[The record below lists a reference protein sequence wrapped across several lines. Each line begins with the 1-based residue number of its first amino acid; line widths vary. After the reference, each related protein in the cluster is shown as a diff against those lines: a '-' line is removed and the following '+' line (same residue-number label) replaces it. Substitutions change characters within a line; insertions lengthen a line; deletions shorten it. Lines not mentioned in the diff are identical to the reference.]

1 MPAATAVPPVNSPA
15 LLVAGARFFIRRIPL
30 APNAPAAPQI
40 ELALE
45 TLSPFPLE
53 QLFHG
58 SVTDKAGQHALIY
71 AAYRRNFSAAEQE
84 SWDRARTVI
93 PEFLLWA
100 FTRRPNQSGAQL
112 RRTATGIEIVAWDEA
127 SELPVLVLSRESHD
141 DEAESDPT
149 PLLLEL
155 KRRTG
160 IEANDVE
167 LVEEP
172 LKVAGLDRDGL
183 ALQAGKPRT
192 ALIAPTVLADADI
205 RDKTELTVRRRAE
218 RRNTVLW
225 RLFAVS
231 TLALAACLL
240 VEITLAGGRAFLAA
254 QRQKIADNSEAVRA
268 IESAQLL
275 ATKLEKMTSQ
285 QLRPFEMLALIN
297 QPRPRSIEFQR
308 ISTSGPL
315 TLQIEAQT
323 AEAGDLRIY
332 EDALRKLGTVER
344 VELRDPRMRSGR
356 TTFQLEVTF
365 KPNWTGNGGGA

>member
-1 MPAATAVPPVNSPA
+1 MPAATAVPPVNPPA
-15 LLVAGARFFIRRIPL
+15 LLVSGARFFIRRIPL
-30 APNAPAAPQI
+30 APNAPIAPQI

-53 QLFHG
+53 QLFYG
-58 SVTDKAGQHALIY
+58 FVTDKAAKHALVY
-71 AAYRRNFSAAEQE
+71 AAYRRNFSTDEQDA
-84 SWDRARTVI
+84 WNQTRTVV

-100 FTRRPNQSGAQL
+100 FTRRQNRTGAQL
-112 RRTATGIEIVAWDEA
+112 RHTDAGIEIVAWDDA
-127 SELPVLVLSRESHD
+127 SELPALVLSREANG
-141 DEAESDPT
+141 DEAEIDPT

-160 IEANDVE
+160 IETNDVE

-172 LKVAGLDRDGL
+172 LKVTGMDRDGL

-192 ALIAPTVLADADI
+192 ALIAPTTLTDADI
-205 RDKTELTVRRRAE
+205 RDKAELTTRRRDE
-218 RRNTVLW
+218 RRTTLLW

-231 TLALAACLL
+231 TMALAACML
-240 VEITLAGGRAFLAA
+240 VEISLAGGRAFLAA
-254 QRQKIADNSEAVRA
+254 QRQKINANAEAVRS

>member
-1 MPAATAVPPVNSPA
+1 MPAATAVPPVHSPA
-15 LLVAGARFFIRRIPL
+15 LLVPGARFFIRRIPL
-30 APNAPAAPQI
+30 APNAPASPQI

-53 QLFHG
+53 QLFYG
-58 SVTDKAGQHALIY
+58 SVTDKAKQHALIY

-84 SWDRARTVI
+84 TWQQARTVV

-100 FTRRPNQSGAQL
+100 FTRRPNRAGAQM
-112 RRTATGIEIVAWDEA
+112 RHTDHGIEIVAWDET
-127 SELPVLVLSRESHD
+127 SELPVLILSREAD
-141 DEAESDPT
+141 DPAAESDPT

-160 IEANDVE
+160 IEVNAVE

-172 LKVAGLDRDGL
+172 LRVTGLDRDGL

-192 ALIAPTVLADADI
+192 ALIAPAILADADI
-205 RDKTELTVRRRAE
+205 RDKTELTVRRREE
-218 RRNTVLW
+218 RRSTLLW

-231 TLALAACLL
+231 TLALAVCLI
-240 VEITLAGGRAFLAA
+240 VELTLAGGRAFLAA
-254 QRQKIADNSEAVRA
+254 QRQKIAANTEAVRA

>member
-1 MPAATAVPPVNSPA
+1 MPAATAVPPVHPPA
-15 LLVAGARFFIRRIPL
+15 LLVPGARFFIRRISL

-53 QLFHG
+53 QLFYG
-58 SVTDKAGQHALIY
+58 SVTDKAGQHALVY
-71 AAYRRNFSAAEQE
+71 AAYRRNFSADEQE
-84 SWDRARTVI
+84 SWNHARTVV

-100 FTRRPNQSGAQL
+100 FSRRSNQAGAQI
-112 RRTATGIEIVAWDEA
+112 RHTETGVEIVAWDDA
-127 SELPVLVLSRESHD
+127 SELPVLILSRATD
-141 DEAESDPT
+141 DDAERDPT

-172 LKVAGLDRDGL
+172 LKVTGIDRDGL
-183 ALQAGKPRT
+183 ALQAGKQRT
-192 ALIAPTVLADADI
+192 ALIAPTALTDADI
-205 RDKTELTVRRRAE
+205 RDKAELTERRREE
-218 RRNTVLW
+218 RRTTLLW

-231 TLALAACLL
+231 ALALAACVL
-240 VEITLAGGRAFLAA
+240 VEISLAGGRAFLAA
-254 QRQKIADNSEAVRA
+254 QRQRINANAETVRS

-365 KPNWTGNGGGA
+365 KPNWSVNGGGA